1 MKRENH
7 TDARTNAVPAV
18 LKNLLCASVVAAL
31 GAFAPAQATILTFE
45 NVENVVTT
53 TLGEFDT
60 AYNTGDQFMDQH
72 FLLQVQNSPTADAGE
87 YGLVG
92 AQIQS
97 ANPYACTVTACPTGG
112 DGMYYAGLND
122 GSVRITSTLAN
133 SWFSLQGLSFAFV
146 GPVPGLVNA
155 SYGRLLLSGTTN
167 TGATITTG
175 ADFPGQNASGNF
187 VFADFS
193 LGNAFSSA
201 VLTSLTISSCLFDEA
216 GECQQA
222 RDFTQNQAQFG
233 VDNIT
238 LSEVPEPATIGLM
251 LMGVAGLTAAR
262 RRKSAK

>member
-7 TDARTNAVPAV
+7 TDARTNNMPAV

-31 GAFAPAQATILTFE
+31 GAFAPAQATVLTFE
-45 NVENVVTT
+45 NVENVVTSA
-53 TLGEFDT
+53 LGEFDT

-72 FLLQVQNSPTADAGE
+72 FLLQVQNSPTADAGD

-97 ANPYACTVTACPTGG
+97 SNPYACTVTACPTGG

-122 GSVRITSTLAN
+122 GSLQITSTLAN
-133 SWFSLQGLSFAFV
+133 SWFQVQGLSFAFV
-146 GPVPGLVNA
+146 GPVPGLMNA
-155 SYGRLLLSGTTN
+155 SYGRLMLRGTTAN
-167 TGATITTG
+167 GAMITTE

-193 LGNAFSSA
+193 VGNAFSST
-201 VLTSLTISSCLFDEA
+201 VLKSLTISACLFDDS

-222 RDFTQNQAQFG
+222 RDITQNQAQFG
-233 VDNIT
+233 VDNIS

-251 LMGVAGLTAAR
+251 LMGVAGLSAAR